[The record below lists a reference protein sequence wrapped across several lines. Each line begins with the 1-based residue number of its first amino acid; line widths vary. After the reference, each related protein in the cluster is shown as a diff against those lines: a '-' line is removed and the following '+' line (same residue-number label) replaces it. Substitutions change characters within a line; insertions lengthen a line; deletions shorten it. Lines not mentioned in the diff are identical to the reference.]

1 MKILG
6 VIAIVY
12 GLITW
17 CLFKG
22 SKVEE
27 NQLASLY
34 RENAEFRDYV
44 DKYAEHRGLKVEA
57 ALRHEIVLIVAKEKF
72 NV

>member
-17 CLFKG
+17 CFMRP
-22 SKVEE
+22 VEE
-27 NQLASLY
+27 DKLASLY

-57 ALRHEIVLIVAKEKF
+57 ALRHEIVLVVAKEKF

>member
-6 VIAIVY
+6 VIAIIY

-17 CLFKG
+17 CFMRGCQREDDRL
-22 SKVEE
+22 V
-27 NQLASLY
+27 SLY
-34 RENAEFRDYV
+34 RENEEFRDYV

-57 ALRHEIVLIVAKEKF
+57 ALRHEIVSVVAKEKF